1 MTEET
6 KEQPKGLFDKFMD
19 LYAPLAQQD
28 ASLSPQD
35 YAQDFREKQNYVL
48 KQLGLISPTSG
59 VTTPENT
66 RPAEDI
72 LLRNGSQDQPTMG
85 AVEQYVNDRVNY
97 NPDLGPVPV
106 KDPNDPD
113 EYRRNQMLEMM
124 EINRMFD
131 GFLQADDFALP
142 TISVDQRA
150 AYTSHLLSKPY
161 GDREALA
168 KKLVSGDLK
177 ALEGLDDINAFY
189 AGVDRETQME
199 APGSV
204 EADEGEDGR
213 SFLQRVKEFLVS
225 PAAAAELTPEQ
236 RAQLE
241 AATRLP
247 PRKPDEIIRR
257 DQLEELIEPG
267 VYGVA
272 SNFDTLKSQDLNTN
286 RSFVMSEFDKEIER
300 LGLNYR
306 PEDIT
311 AIAYGESKYKY
322 FSENLYYTTLNQLK
336 KVFPTP
342 LKERGLSE
350 TQIKELLRNPEKLA
364 NAVYGPGTSTGKQ
377 LGNTETGD
385 GWKYRGRGF
394 IQITGRDAYKEVSKR
409 LAKMVGEKDSEF
421 VLKNPDLLLT
431 DNRLTFTAP
440 LAFLEWKKRSS
451 TDTSFETLIK
461 RVGGYSK
468 GKQIKRKERVL
479 LSQKIESNLKK
490 SREDAGKSYPPRRP
504 ESME

>member
-19 LYAPLAQQD
+19 LYAPLAQQV
-28 ASLSPQD
+28 SSFSPQD

-72 LLRNGSQDQPTMG
+72 LLRNGSQDQPTMD

-150 AYTSHLLSKPY
+150 AYTSHLLSVVH

-168 KKLVSGDLK
+168 KKLVSKDLK

-199 APGSV
+199 NLEVPANIAAGV
-204 EADEGEDGR
+204 DG
-213 SFLQRVKEFLVS
+213 V
-225 PAAAAELTPEQ
+225 
-236 RAQLE
+236 
-241 AATRLP
+241 
-247 PRKPDEIIRR
+247 D
-257 DQLEELIEPG
+257 G
-267 VYGVA
+267 VDGVM
-272 SNFDTLKSQDLNTN
+272 SSDTIQKGFDTLLKSEGPDIHLDQNGTVTLPYGIVPDKNSVKTADGTP
-286 RSFVMSEFDKEIER
+286 FD
-300 LGLNYR
+300 
-306 PEDIT
+306 PT
-311 AIAYGESKYKY
+311 A
-322 FSENLYYTTLNQLK
+322 
-336 KVFPTP
+336 
-342 LKERGLSE
+342 
-350 TQIKELLRNPEKLA
+350 
-364 NAVYGPGTSTGKQ
+364 GKHNV
-377 LGNTETGD
+377 GKD
-385 GWKYRGRGF
+385 
-394 IQITGRDAYKEVSKR
+394 DVS
-409 LAKMVGEKDSEF
+409 GID
-421 VLKNPDLLLT
+421 
-431 DNRLTFTAP
+431 
-440 LAFLEWKKRSS
+440 
-451 TDTSFETLIK
+451 
-461 RVGGYSK
+461 YSK
-468 GKQIKRKERVL
+468 ATKFGV
-479 LSQKIESNLKK
+479 
-490 SREDAGKSYPPRRP
+490 SREDFTTDEKFAKAVFDKFAAATKKKYGSGFKDLSESAKQVAYDLSWNGGTKFIGFKDVKAMLKEASKKDNADKSTDILIGFTKNFVSNNNWMRGLLKRRVKAYNLVAKP
-504 ESME
+504 GEKATMITTTAIIENNKRTETKYDIKKSDGSVIKSWTKPDPDDDLGDLVVN